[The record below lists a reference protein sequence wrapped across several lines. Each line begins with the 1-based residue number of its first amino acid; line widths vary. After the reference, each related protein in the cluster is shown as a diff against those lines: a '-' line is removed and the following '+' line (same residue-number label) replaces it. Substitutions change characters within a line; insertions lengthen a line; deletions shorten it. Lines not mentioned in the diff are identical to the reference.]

1 MAPRW
6 VSRLVY
12 NAFKPRKHDMAVGSG
27 QSIFDKSSKSHL
39 NRSSQAILAT
49 GSASPRRQKP
59 PESPKDLVLE
69 ARAALRRRGLFF
81 LLVMLLCL
89 ANVIVLDVL
98 WLKEGNFS
106 SQGRLTYANNTEVP
120 TEVPKKDGGK
130 AGWGGAIEVD

>member
-27 QSIFDKSSKSHL
+27 QSIFQKSNKSHL
-39 NRSSQAILAT
+39 DRSSQASRPT
-49 GSASPRRQKP
+49 RSASPRRQKP

-69 ARAALRRRGLFF
+69 ARAALRRRVLFF

-89 ANVIVLDVL
+89 ANIIVLDVL
-98 WLKEGNFS
+98 WFKEGNFS

-120 TEVPKKDGGK
+120 KDDDGK